1 MQSSGV
7 GGGTLINLLLI
18 EGWNYSAKESIIATY
33 VFLMGGALAATLV
46 SANKVTK
53 KGKRLVDY
61 DLVLLTLPMM
71 MSGTI
76 FGVYLSSYRQWLTI

>member
-1 MQSSGV
+1 M
-7 GGGTLINLLLI
+7 LLI
-18 EGWNYSAKESIIATY
+18 EGWNYTAKESIIATY
-33 VFLMGGALAATLV
+33 VFLMGGALAATMV
-46 SANKVTK
+46 SANQLTE

-76 FGVYLSSYRQWLTI
+76 FGVSIWLYRLW

>member
-1 MQSSGV
+1 
-7 GGGTLINLLLI
+7 LLLI
-18 EGWNYSAKESIIATY
+18 EGWDYTAKESIIVTY

-46 SANKVTK
+46 SANKVTE

-61 DLVLLTLPMM
+61 DLVILTLPMM

-76 FGVYLSSYRQWLTI
+76 FGV